1 MHQDEENADSLTA
14 KERDQIA
21 SLIADLEEFE
31 ARMELKDKTRHQNP
45 KAGFVPLGPDG
56 RALGRLQ
63 LTRRT
68 R

>member
-1 MHQDEENADSLTA
+1 MFNDEENSDGLTA

-21 SLIADLEEFE
+21 SLIQDLEEFE
-31 ARMELKDKTRHQNP
+31 ARMAARPARNP
-45 KAGFVPLGPDG
+45 KAVLVPLGPDSKTV
-56 RALGRLQ
+56 ARLQ

>member
-1 MHQDEENADSLTA
+1 MHFDEENADSLTA

-21 SLIADLEEFE
+21 SLIADLEAFE
-31 ARMELKDKTRHQNP
+31 ARMAQRTTTKNP
-45 KAGFVPLGPDG
+45 KAGFVPLGPDCK
-56 RALGRLQ
+56 ALGRLQ